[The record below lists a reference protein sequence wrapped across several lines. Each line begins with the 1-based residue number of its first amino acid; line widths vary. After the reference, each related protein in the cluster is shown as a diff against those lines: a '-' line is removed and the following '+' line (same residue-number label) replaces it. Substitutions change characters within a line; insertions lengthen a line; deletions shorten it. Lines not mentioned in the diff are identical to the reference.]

1 MNSKLVES
9 VPLLFAALVN
19 LIGAGFLWFAFR
31 YDIPGIVMT
40 LFITN
45 SLGLMCLDFYEED
58 NKPIWTAV
66 FRAIPIFAAYI
77 SYLHAKNLL

>member
-1 MNSKLVES
+1 
-9 VPLLFAALVN
+9 
-19 LIGAGFLWFAFR
+19 
-31 YDIPGIVMT
+31 MT